1 MIYLAQ
7 PLYLLLILLIPLMFI
22 AYWLMRR
29 WRKRRIARFGDPDL
43 VSSLAPLVPRRKGW
57 LKLTLLS
64 LALLFFAIGMARPQL
79 GAILKEKQVKG
90 AEIMVVLDVS
100 NSMLAEDYSPNRLE
114 RAKLAIS
121 KLVDELQGDRIGLII
136 FAGESFVQLP
146 VTSDYVSAKI
156 FLNSITTESV
166 PVQGTA
172 MGEAIRTAIKSF
184 TSESEN
190 SRAII
195 LITDGEN
202 HEDDPVSAA
211 KDAVDMGARVFCIGV
226 GSPEGKPIPMDGGL
240 LKDNDGNIVV
250 TRLDEKTLRDVA
262 SAGRGLYVR
271 AGNTEFGLN
280 PVIDEI
286 RSLDAKD
293 FQSVVFEEYDEQYM
307 YFFAIALIFM
317 LIEFMISDTRNRRS
331 LFGRGKGMVAV
342 LILMLASPVMLQAQ
356 SDRSEVRAGNREFKK
371 GEFREAELDYKR
383 ALEEDS
389 TSVTA
394 KYNLGNALYKTG
406 SYSEAELYLKG
417 LGDSLKSV
425 SASKASDCFHNSG
438 NLALKQKKYQ
448 EAVDA
453 YKESLRLEPDNF
465 ETKSNLAYAQKML
478 KEQQQQ
484 QQQQQQNQQDNQ
496 NQQDQNQQQNQNQDQ
511 QDNRDQD
518 NQQDQNRNQ
527 DQQDNQN
534 QQNQPQITPQAA
546 QQMLQAIEDKEKQ
559 TQDKVKKVKA
569 QQQKSKE
576 KEKNW

>member
-172 MGEAIRTAIKSF
+172 MGDAIRTAIKSF

-394 KYNLGNALYKTG
+394 KYNLGNALYKTE

-453 YKESLRLEPDNF
+453 YKESLRLEP
-465 ETKSNLAYAQKML
+465 E
-478 KEQQQQ
+478 
-484 QQQQQQNQQDNQ
+484 QQQQQQNQQ
-496 NQQDQNQQQNQNQDQ
+496 NQQDQNQDQ

>member
-172 MGEAIRTAIKSF
+172 MGDAIRTAIKSF

-394 KYNLGNALYKTG
+394 KYNLGNALYKTE

-484 QQQQQQNQQDNQ
+484 QQQQDQQNQQD
-496 NQQDQNQQQNQNQDQ
+496 QQDQNQDQ

-527 DQQDNQN
+527 DQQDN
-534 QQNQPQITPQAA
+534 QNQPQITPQAA